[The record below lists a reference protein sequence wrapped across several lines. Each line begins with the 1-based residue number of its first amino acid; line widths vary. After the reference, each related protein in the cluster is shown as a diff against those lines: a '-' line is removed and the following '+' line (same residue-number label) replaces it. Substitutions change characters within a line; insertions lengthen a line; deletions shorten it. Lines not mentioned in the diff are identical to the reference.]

1 MRNRRPV
8 YWVVLACSVLVL
20 VTAVLLHLTYR
31 PPADFGDAALERALA
46 PVTPAGAGPGAADSG
61 DGPVRSDPALPTPTR
76 QSPERPT
83 PVPDGAY
90 AGDVPVVP
98 ADARRPAQA
107 AAEQVPAPVG
117 LEIPSLDVGVDVVPV
132 GVDEEGLM
140 EIPESGQDVGW
151 YRFGP
156 SPGAERGSAVLAS
169 HVNTRAQGAG
179 VLARLGELDAGDTVT
194 VTLEDGT
201 VADYAVTDR
210 RTVRKSELDER
221 ALFDRTGPAG
231 LALVT
236 CGGPWQR
243 ERSSYRDNVVVLA
256 EPVAAPAS

>member
-1 MRNRRPV
+1 MMRNRPPV
-8 YWVVLACSVLVL
+8 WWAVLTGSALVL
-20 VTAVLLHLTYR
+20 VTAVALLLTSR
-31 PPADFGDAALERALA
+31 APADFGHATLEQAAGPAGRSEERVAAAPAPMDAA
-46 PVTPAGAGPGAADSG
+46 PTTPAPPTTAPAPAAD
-61 DGPVRSDPALPTPTR
+61 RAAT
-76 QSPERPT
+76 
-83 PVPDGAY
+83 
-90 AGDVPVVP
+90 VPVVP
-98 ADARRPAQA
+98 AEARRPARATA
-107 AAEQVPAPVG
+107 APVSRPVG
-117 LEIPSLDVGVDVVPV
+117 LGIPALDVAVDVVPV
-132 GVDEEGLM
+132 GVDPDGLM

-179 VLARLGELDAGDTVT
+179 VLARLGELDPGDSVM

-201 VADYAVTDR
+201 VVDYAVTDR

-221 ALFDRTGPAG
+221 ALFDRAGPAG

-236 CGGPWQR
+236 CGGPWQQ

-256 EPVAAPAS
+256 EPVTAASSSS